1 MEIEAWETL
10 INGTNCPMCANK
22 SPMNLLLPLP
32 SGRAI
37 LLDDGDF
44 KGYLILEYRRHV
56 TEITDLS
63 PQERSQLAEDVNA
76 CASALQSAL
85 HPNKINYVILGNEV
99 PHLHVHIIPRYFDD
113 GWWGKPTWLR
123 PADRKLTLSAEDY
136 DKLRETL
143 LIAFRVAGR
152 I

>member
-1 MEIEAWETL
+1 MDIEAWESL
-10 INGTNCPMCANK
+10 INGTNCPMCANH
-22 SPMNLLLPLP
+22 SPKNLLLSLP
-32 SGRAI
+32 SGRVL

-44 KGYLILEYRRHV
+44 KGYLILEFRRHV

-63 PQERSQLAEDVNA
+63 PQERSQLAEDINS
-76 CASALQSAL
+76 CASGLQSTL

-123 PADRKLTLSAEDY
+123 PADRKRILLSENY
-136 DKLRETL
+136 EKLRETL
-143 LIAFRVAGR
+143 LNAFREADR